1 VKEFAEEINMSNG
14 TESVPPSETTQQED
28 KVEDA
33 IHEQAAQEQEQ
44 EPETVIVSIEDIDQ
58 GDVDGD

>member
-1 VKEFAEEINMSNG
+1 MTNG
-14 TESVPPSETTQQED
+14 TDSVPPSETTQQED

-33 IHEQAAQEQEQ
+33 IHEQAAQEQEP
-44 EPETVIVSIEDIDQ
+44 EPIIVSIEDVDQ